1 MSDLRVLN
9 RQKTRPI
16 DLQLLKRIARAT
28 LKESLDREQ
37 YELGVHLVGVREMA
51 ALNEKYLGHEGST
64 DVITFDYHE
73 NDKSL
78 NGEIFICID
87 DALVQARQFGV
98 SWQSEVAR
106 YLVHGL
112 LHLEGFDDT
121 EPALRKAMKRREN
134 NLVKELSQR
143 FDLPKLSRRTRATH

>member
-16 DLQLLKRIARAT
+16 DLQLFKQIARAT
-28 LKESLDREQ
+28 LTEFLDRED
-37 YELGVHLVGVREMA
+37 YELGVHLVNAREMA
-51 ALNEKYLGHEGST
+51 ALNEKYLRHEGST

-73 NDKSL
+73 NNQSL
-78 NGEIFICID
+78 QGEIFICID
-87 DALVQARQFGV
+87 EALIQARQFGV

-106 YLVHGL
+106 YLIHGL

-121 EPALRKAMKRREN
+121 EPALRKVMKRREN
-134 NLVKELSQR
+134 YL
-143 FDLPKLSRRTRATH
+143 

>member
-1 MSDLRVLN
+1 MSVLRFFN

-16 DLQLLKRIARAT
+16 DLQLLKQIALAT
-28 LKESLDREQ
+28 LTEFLDRDH
-37 YELGVHLVGVREMA
+37 YELGVHLVNAKEMSA
-51 ALNEKYLGHEGST
+51 VNEKYLHHEGST
-64 DVITFDYHE
+64 DVITFDYNE
-73 NDKSL
+73 NDQSL
-78 NGEIFICID
+78 RGEIFICID
-87 DALVQARQFGV
+87 DALIQAKQFAV

-106 YLVHGL
+106 YFVHGL

-143 FDLPKLSRRTRATH
+143 FDFRKLSRRKRAAR

>member
-16 DLQLLKRIARAT
+16 DLQLFKQIAHAALT
-28 LKESLDREQ
+28 EFLDREH
-37 YELGVHLVGVREMA
+37 YELGVHLVGAREMA
-51 ALNEKYLGHEGST
+51 EMNEKYLRHEGST

-73 NDKSL
+73 NDQSL
-78 NGEIFICID
+78 HGEIFICID
-87 DALVQARQFGV
+87 EALIQARQFGV

-134 NLVKELSQR
+134 NLVKELSTR
-143 FDLPKLSRRTRATH
+143 FDFHKLSRRKRATR